1 MKASK
6 IFATVFAA
14 VAMFTTNATQAIAD
28 NYHASDVHINVGTGS
43 GTDFSLNLLG
53 TAADG
58 SEIWIGQNHT
68 GNYAYMWTYIDGA
81 AFSSNVSS
89 FDVNETYDLKPED
102 DVWRINS
109 RLIDK
114 YVALHVVKVKSNT
127 GYGNKYMMINGQKPD
142 NSGWEDFAV
151 TGLKMDV
158 TLDGDP
164 VYDAEN
170 DTYTQHINWDMEDN
184 LLLDMGND
192 TEQSICNTIK
202 VYAYFDDSE
211 DSVLVAQR
219 ENGWCCTYT
228 DADVTFPAS
237 HSKVRFAIKAIT
249 LKCYSVLTPNGCGAW
264 TSEPTETVYLDKASE
279 AKGANDFFDE
289 QTTNGINAIDTD
301 TDANATVDIYNL
313 AGMRVAQ
320 GTTLQEAS
328 SSLNRG
334 VYVVNGKKVM
344 LGK

>member
-43 GTDFSLNLLG
+43 GKNFSLKLLG

-58 SEIWIGQNHT
+58 SEIWMGRNTT

-81 AFSSNVSS
+81 AFSANVSS
-89 FDVNETYDLKPED
+89 FDLNETYDLKPED
-102 DVWRINS
+102 DVWRINT
-109 RLIDK
+109 RMTTGTMF
-114 YVALHVVKVKSNT
+114 HVVKVNNNT
-127 GYGNKYMMINGQKPD
+127 GYGNKYMMINEQKPD

-184 LLLDMGND
+184 LLVKFPYGM
-192 TEQSICNTIK
+192 EQSICHTIK
-202 VYAYFDDSE
+202 VYAYFDDCE
-211 DSVLVAQR
+211 DSVLVATKG
-219 ENGWCCTYT
+219 NGLGCIYT
-228 DADVTFPAS
+228 NAYITFPAS

-249 LKCYSVLTPNGCGAW
+249 SKCYSVLTPNGCGAW